1 MQRHHFSRLIFSLL
15 LIFLFLFQFAC
26 TSTGTSTNNSDNASQ
41 SQIAIS
47 VSTDNTSQP
56 SPVSV
61 APSENATIA
70 GEKASDNQSNTA
82 VITYKKPTRFDYQGS
97 IMAGTR
103 REYVVHIPRSYDG
116 TKAVPLVLVF
126 HGYAM
131 DPKTIADASGFNVVS
146 DSDGFVV
153 VYPTGILTYWH
164 FNLEQGELNIDDVG
178 FVSSLIDKLLK
189 ELNINAK
196 MVYATGLSAGA
207 GMSHSLACQLSDKIA
222 AVALVAAPFSK
233 EMEDHY
239 KPLRPVPVMIIH
251 GTDDPVC
258 NFAGGQIGLQ
268 GATGIT
274 VPVRELVNYWIG
286 YDGCSPTPKI
296 TELPDAED
304 GTKVQIE
311 EYTSGPDNP
320 EVIFY
325 MVKNGGHTWPG
336 GKQYMPTEWVG
347 NTSQTFDASQVI
359 WQFFYEHPMK

>member
-1 MQRHHFSRLIFSLL
+1 MRQHQFLRLIFSLF

-26 TSTGTSTNNSDNASQ
+26 SSNGTSTNNSDNSSQ
-41 SQIAIS
+41 SQIVTS

-61 APSENATIA
+61 APSENATTI
-70 GEKASDNQSNTA
+70 GEKPSDNQSNTA
-82 VITYKKPTRFDYQGS
+82 VITYKKPTRFDYQDS
-97 IMAGTR
+97 VMAGLK

-116 TKAVPLVLVF
+116 TKAVPLLFVF
-126 HGYAM
+126 YNYNG
-131 DPKTIADASGFNVVS
+131 DTKEIADTTGFNALS
-146 DSDGFVV
+146 DSNGFVV
-153 VYPTGILTYWH
+153 VYPKCMDTIWH
-164 FNLEQGELNIDDVG
+164 CNIMPTDHAIDVA
-178 FVSSLIDKLLK
+178 FVSAIIDKLTK
-189 ELNINAK
+189 ELNINTK
-196 MVYATGLSAGA
+196 MVYATGLSMG
-207 GMSHSLACQLSDKIA
+207 GSMSHCLACRLSDKIA

-239 KPLRPVPVMIIH
+239 KPVRPVPVLIIH

-258 NFAGGQIGLQ
+258 NFAGGPIGIQ

-286 YDGCSPTPKI
+286 YDGCTPIPKI

-320 EVIFY
+320 GVIFY

-336 GKQYMPTEWVG
+336 GKQYMPTAWVG
-347 NTSQTFDASQVI
+347 ITSQTFNASQVI
-359 WQFFYEHPMK
+359 WQFFNEHPMK

>member
-1 MQRHHFSRLIFSLL
+1 MRQHHFSRLTVSLF

-26 TSTGTSTNNSDNASQ
+26 TSASTSTNNSDNSSQ
-41 SQIAIS
+41 SQRATS
-47 VSTDNTSQP
+47 VSTDNIGAP
-56 SPVSV
+56 SPVPV
-61 APSENATIA
+61 NTSENATIA

-97 IMAGTR
+97 IVAGIR
-103 REYVVHIPRSYDG
+103 REYVVHIPHSYDG
-116 TKAVPLVLVF
+116 TKSVPLVLVF
-126 HGYAM
+126 YNYNG
-131 DPKTIADASGFNVVS
+131 DTTEIADATGFNALS
-146 DSDGFVV
+146 DSNGFIV
-153 VYPTGILTYWH
+153 VYPKCLDTIWH
-164 FNLEQGELNIDDVG
+164 CNIMPGDRAVDVG
-178 FVSSLIDKLLK
+178 FVSYLIDKLSK

-196 MVYATGLSAGA
+196 MVYATGLSMG
-207 GMSHSLACQLSDKIA
+207 GSMSHCLACRLSDKISS
-222 AVALVAAPFSK
+222 VALVAAPFSK

-239 KPLRPVPVMIIH
+239 KPFRPMPVLIIH

-258 NFAGGQIGLQ
+258 NFAGGQIGIQ

-286 YDGCSPTPKI
+286 YDGCSSTPKI

-311 EYTSGPDNP
+311 EYTSSPDNP

-336 GKQYMPTEWVG
+336 GKQYAPTAWVG
-347 NTSQTFDASQVI
+347 ITSKTFNASQVI